1 MIFVVYNLKE
11 KIIMKK
17 SKIIIPALGLIALG
31 TAASITGTVAW
42 FSMNTQV
49 TATGMQVVAKSD
61 NTFLLI
67 GTGSNNTAALIQ
79 AANPNETVALTVS
92 DEDAQLYPCKPV
104 QTAEE
109 AALLNT
115 TTGKKVGE
123 GAITVAGAIV
133 SNAATADAVTN
144 WYTATAATSAASTM
158 KEGSAR
164 QLTSFEHYVIK
175 KTVYLTVS
183 VGANPANN
191 LKVTADIAQ
200 KDGGTDIAACK
211 MVVTTDDSGFA
222 FVNNSNK
229 TNVDIKGTNTDIT
242 ATTVR
247 TVNIYIYYDGSE
259 SVVYTNNAVNLKGAT
274 IDLTFTVD
282 SHPAA

>member
-1 MIFVVYNLKE
+1 
-11 KIIMKK
+11 MKK

-158 KEGSAR
+158 KEGSA
-164 QLTSFEHYVIK
+164 S
-175 KTVYLTVS
+175 
-183 VGANPANN
+183 
-191 LKVTADIAQ
+191 AQ